1 MSHFAA
7 HPRQHKL
14 NVAGSHY
21 AMADNRV
28 LIVHAV
34 YRLDVGGMENGL
46 VNLINR
52 MPVERFRHAVVCLT
66 HSTEFANRI
75 QPGDVDVIELHKKPG
90 KDLSIYPRFLRLMRK
105 LKPQILHTR
114 NLGTIDL
121 APIGAL
127 ARVPIRV
134 HGEHGWSAD
143 DPKGLN
149 PRHRL
154 IRRLCDWSI
163 SQYVAVSADIAQWL
177 GDVIAVRTSK
187 VRHICNGVD
196 IDKFSSVGAKAVLP
210 FEGGDDRFVIGS
222 IGRMDPIKNF
232 DLLLDAI
239 AQLVAHHKN
248 LRDVIRVVLVG
259 DGPELSP
266 LRQRAQSLGVSDIV
280 YFPGARSDV
289 ADIMRCM
296 DLFVL
301 PSRNEGISNTV
312 LEAMASGLPV
322 IATNVGGNPE
332 LVADCET
339 GALIEANDA
348 QAIAQA
354 ITRYLGNHRLL
365 RDHGLA
371 ARESVERRLS
381 LPSMVT
387 SYQEMYDEML
397 SLKGLTGIH

>member
-1 MSHFAA
+1 MNTTDSRAVAA
-7 HPRQHKL
+7 DK
-14 NVAGSHY
+14 
-21 AMADNRV
+21 RV
-28 LIVHAV
+28 LIVHTI

-52 MPVERFRHAVVCLT
+52 MPAERWRHTIVCLT

-75 QPGDVDVIELHKKPG
+75 QPGDVEVIELHKKPG
-90 KDLSIYPRFLRLMRK
+90 KDLSIYPRFWRLLRT

-143 DPKGLN
+143 DPKGVN
-149 PRHRL
+149 PRHRI
-154 IRRLCDWSI
+154 IRRLCDWTI
-163 SQYVAVSADIAQWL
+163 SRYVAVSADIATWL
-177 GDVIAVRTSK
+177 GEVIGVRASK
-187 VRHICNGVD
+187 VRGICNGVD
-196 IDKFSSVGAKAVLP
+196 IDQFNAVGAKAALP
-210 FEGGDDRFVIGS
+210 FEGGGDEKFVIGS

-232 DLLLDAI
+232 DLLLDAV
-239 AQLVAHHKN
+239 ARLVIERQE
-248 LRDVIRVVLVG
+248 LRDTIRVVLVG
-259 DGPELSP
+259 EGPELVG
-266 LRQRAQSLGVSDIV
+266 LRQRAKSLGLSDMV
-280 YFPGARSDV
+280 CFPGARGDV

-312 LEAMASGLPV
+312 LEAMATGLPV

-332 LVADCET
+332 LVEDGVT
-339 GALIEANDA
+339 GKLIRANDVPA
-348 QAIAQA
+348 ISQAIS
-354 ITRYLGNHRLL
+354 TYLGDHGLL

-371 ARESVERRLS
+371 SRKRVERNLS
-381 LPSMVT
+381 LPSMVA

-397 SLKGLTGIH
+397 SLKGLTGIN